1 MKHLGP
7 AAAAALALA
16 LAASAQP
23 APPRDGA
30 ESDGFAIRAR
40 RFLEEARTRG
50 CDARP
55 DGPARRACIDA
66 ALAAVYP
73 AGFAARP
80 GEER

>member
-7 AAAAALALA
+7 AAAALAFA
-16 LAASAQP
+16 TAAAAQP

-40 RFLEEARTRG
+40 RFLEEMRTRD

-55 DGPARRACIDA
+55 DGPARRACVDS
-66 ALAAVYP
+66 
-73 AGFAARP
+73 RP
-80 GEER
+80 RAPPCRPMTHHGRRA